1 MLYFVKSQIFCTF
14 AANMI
19 KLQPHHKA
27 WALSLRHAVTF
38 MLLCISTILS
48 ATPRLT
54 VVVMVDGMTQENLT
68 AMRPYWPA
76 GGLRLLSEEAFQT
89 TATFPHQVYGGQET
103 TATLMTGTTPA
114 YHSITSNHYFS
125 RSERQPRPILRDKQ
139 TAGIGT
145 HLQLSPRDI
154 LSTSVTDEWR
164 MLRGTEAKI
173 YAVGLQPEAAILMAG
188 HAANACCWLDADT
201 RKWVTTSFY
210 PEGLP
215 AAADEMNMSGRID
228 LLAEREWTPRMDIAT
243 YNRPTEK
250 ERKRSFSYTCKDYL
264 LQSPAA
270 NTLVI
275 EMALALQQSQ
285 KLGADLTPDLLLL
298 QLNTLSPKTQSD
310 AIESAEQEDMYLGI
324 NQDLGFL
331 MEQLSKRIGKENYQ
345 ILVMGRPVKG
355 YSTATLGLANLQVQH
370 FNVDRA
376 AALTGTY
383 LMAIYGHE
391 RWVDGGHGPFIYLN
405 RMLIEKKRMSL
416 ETIQRQVANFLMD
429 FEGVQ
434 VAYPIHEAITSEDK
448 HSIYRKHAGD
458 VYFRLQDNWLLD
470 CKEDLPFDQV
480 VQSQPSI
487 PLLYWSGTITT
498 FPEGK
503 LQATD
508 IKGLI
513 LND

>member
-1 MLYFVKSQIFCTF
+1 
-14 AANMI
+14 MI
-19 KLQPHHKA
+19 
-27 WALSLRHAVTF
+27 
-38 MLLCISTILS
+38 
-48 ATPRLT
+48 
-54 VVVMVDGMTQENLT
+54 DGMTQENLT
-68 AMRPYWPA
+68 AMRPYWSA

-89 TATFPHQVYGGQET
+89 TAAFPHQVYGGQET

-114 YHSITSNHYFS
+114 YHSIMADTYFN
-125 RSERQPRPILRDKQ
+125 RSDRKTLSILNDKQ
-139 TAGIGT
+139 ASGIGT
-145 HLQLSPRDI
+145 NQQLSPREI
-154 LSTSVTDEWR
+154 LSTTITDEWR

-173 YAVGLQPEAAILMAG
+173 YAIGLQPEATILMAG
-188 HAANACCWLDADT
+188 HAANACCWLDAESQ
-201 RKWVTTSFY
+201 KWATTSFY

-215 AAADEMNMSGRID
+215 SAADDMNMNGRITQI
-228 LLAEREWTPRMDIAT
+228 AEREWIPRMDISM

-250 ERKRSFSYTCKDYL
+250 ERKRSFSYINKECL
-264 LQSPAA
+264 LYSPAA

-275 EMALALQQSQ
+275 EMALALQQAQ

-298 QLNTLSPKTQSD
+298 QLNTLSPKAQSD
-310 AIESAEQEDMYLGI
+310 AIESAEQEDLYLGI

-331 MEQLSKRIGKENYQ
+331 MEQLNKRIGKDNYQ
-345 ILVMGRPVKG
+345 LLVIGRPVKG
-355 YSTATLGLANLQVQH
+355 YSAATLEIANLSVQH

-470 CKEDLPFDQV
+470 SKEDQPFDQV
-480 VQSQPSI
+480 VQAQPSV
-487 PLLYWSGTITT
+487 PLLYWSGTMAS

-508 IKGLI
+508 IKSLI
-513 LND
+513 MK